1 MAAMRRALRRILQLA
16 VLGLLGWAAY
26 WYFAPFQPAQQQQAK
41 QAQQKGPG
49 FRRGGG
55 NPNDTVPVLASP
67 ARLADVPVYLDGVG
81 TAKALNT
88 VLVRPQVDGKLM
100 RIMFTEGHEVTQGSV
115 IAKIDPTTFQ
125 AAYDI
130 AVAKKEQDE
139 ALLANAQLDL
149 ERYTKLAATNAVQ
162 KQQVDTQRS
171 LVNQYTAQTHSDQAA
186 IDNAKAI
193 LDYTDVV
200 APITGLTG
208 IRQVD
213 EGNIVHAS
221 DTTGLV
227 TITQIKPIA
236 LLFNLP
242 QQNLPD
248 LNKGMAEGAL
258 PVQAMA
264 GDGTSVVDTGKVV
277 VINNQVDQ
285 TTGTV
290 QIKAE
295 FPNSNVQLWPGQ
307 FINVRVLINTL
318 RQVVVVPTAAVQR
331 GPDGAFVYV
340 IKEDATVAMRPI
352 TVSKQDDLQAVVASG
367 VQASDRVV
375 TTGFGRLADGS
386 KVVATSAEEAGQV
399 STDPKQ
405 PRPAG
410 AAPKGKGQGQGQRQ
424 QGAANAPGTG
434 PAGTTA
440 ADSGTA
446 TDPSQPNRRRD
457 GGAPKGNEQPAQGSA
472 DAPGTGPPTA
482 AGGAA
487 TDPPQPPRRRDGG
500 APKGNE
506 QPAQGSAPAPSA
518 AP

>member
-1 MAAMRRALRRILQLA
+1 
-16 VLGLLGWAAY
+16 
-26 WYFAPFQPAQQQQAK
+26 
-41 QAQQKGPG
+41 
-49 FRRGGG
+49 
-55 NPNDTVPVLASP
+55 
-67 ARLADVPVYLDGVG
+67 VPVYLDGVG

-100 RIMFTEGHEVTQGSV
+100 RIMFTEGREVAEGSV
-115 IAKIDPTTFQ
+115 IAKIDPTIYQ
-125 AAYDI
+125 AQYDV
-130 AVAKKEQDE
+130 AVAKKAQDE
-139 ALLANAQLDL
+139 AQLANAKLDL

-162 KQQVDTQRS
+162 KQQVDTQKA
-171 LVNQYTAQTHSDQAA
+171 LVDQLTAQTQSDQAS
-186 IDNAKAI
+186 INNAKAT

-200 APITGLTG
+200 APLTGLTG

-236 LLFNLP
+236 VLFNLP
-242 QQNLPD
+242 QQNLPE
-248 LNKGMAEGAL
+248 LYKGMTAGTL
-258 PVQAMA
+258 PVQAMG
-264 GDGTSVVDTGKVV
+264 GDGTSVVDTGKVT

-290 QIKAE
+290 QLKAE

-331 GPDGAFVYV
+331 GPDGTFVYV

-367 VQASDRVV
+367 VQAAERVV
-375 TTGFGRLADGS
+375 TTGFGRLADGT
-386 KVVATSAEEAGQV
+386 KIVATSAEEVGQV

-405 PRPAG
+405 PPPAG
-410 AAPKGKGQGQGQRQ
+410 GAPKGKGQARQ
-424 QGAANAPGTG
+424 QGAANAPGAG
-434 PAGTTA
+434 PAG
-440 ADSGTA
+440 A
-446 TDPSQPNRRRD
+446 T
-457 GGAPKGNEQPAQGSA
+457 
-472 DAPGTGPPTA
+472 
-482 AGGAA
+482 A
-487 TDPPQPPRRRDGG
+487 TDPPQPNRRRDGG